1 MWIMEPAWRLLSAR
15 VAWSSLG
22 QRSLQSLAHEDE
34 LDLVDEDAFFVLD
47 GLLDGHDLVI
57 RSLLAGRA
65 RSSC

>member
-22 QRSLQSLAHEDE
+22 QSSLQSLAHEDE
-34 LDLVDEDAFFVLD
+34 LDLVDEDAFFVLN
-47 GLLDGHDLVI
+47 GLLDGHDLVS